1 LQGLDRKTVFTGF
14 NIRQKVDIRWVW
26 DQPKVEHFAAPIFTD
41 DSIMVGLPAMDYDH
55 YMHLDSFS
63 EDYISASVENDM
75 DEAHNAY
82 HKIPKESRKHWVLL
96 QFPPLKGWNG
106 IRLSCKEIFRNPDY
120 TDEAKLEIETFP
132 VKSYHKDT
140 KRTSVNWFVQWKW
153 LLMMMEAVS
162 SIAEVNLMRKSRG
175 LQLLTWLPNMTI
187 STEIMSRKLCRRRE
201 KKKMSESMLKKV
213 NVILESMKVSLQSL

>member
-1 LQGLDRKTVFTGF
+1 
-14 NIRQKVDIRWVW
+14 VDIRWVW
-26 DQPKVEHFAAPIFTD
+26 DQPKVEHFAARIFTD

-63 EDYISASVENDM
+63 EDHISASVENDM
-75 DEAHNAY
+75 DEARNAY
-82 HKIPKESRKHWVLL
+82 HKIPKESRKRWVLL

-140 KRTSVNWFVQWKW
+140 KRTSVNWFVQWKVVAHDDGGR
-153 LLMMMEAVS
+153 LE
-162 SIAEVNLMRKSRG
+162 
-175 LQLLTWLPNMTI
+175 
-187 STEIMSRKLCRRRE
+187 RRRGE
-201 KKKMSESMLKKV
+201 LNDEESWTAAANMASKYDDIYGDHEQETMQEEGK
-213 NVILESMKVSLQSL
+213 EEDE